1 MQVPFKRQ
9 MRVEVVDKTHLCR
22 TRVALVEQVSHAA
35 TVELKSQWTCV
46 VSVRVL
52 VSGDRRPSPSGLRGV

>member
-22 TRVALVEQVSHAA
+22 TRVALVEQVSRTA
-35 TVELKSQWTCV
+35 TVDLESQQICL
-46 VSVRVL
+46 VSVRACARV
-52 VSGDRRPSPSGLRGV
+52 R

>member
-22 TRVALVEQVSHAA
+22 TRVALVEQVSRAA
-35 TVELKSQWTCV
+35 AVALESRQIPL
-46 VSVRVL
+46 VSVRACA
-52 VSGDRRPSPSGLRGV
+52 RAR

>member
-22 TRVALVEQVSHAA
+22 TRVALVEQVRLSAG
-35 TVELKSQWTCV
+35 
-46 VSVRVL
+46 VS
-52 VSGDRRPSPSGLRGV
+52 SGLMDVVLAFMRVWACRRR